1 MQMRRIELNDKW
13 LRIVG
18 MPFMGIFGR
27 WLFYES
33 RRTQTLP
40 SAFFRYALS
49 VSTAVLL
56 WESFRQ
62 IIIFARGRYPEFH
75 RITQRIL
82 LQLFLFLLG
91 TILLRLMAWV
101 VVFVAFG
108 YNLYPTIYEF
118 RYSVTVTY
126 ISIIPIAAVY
136 EGIYFFQSWKIAN
149 IEVQDL
155 KKLNLQSQLD
165 SLKSEI
171 NSHFL
176 FNNLNTLSS
185 LIEQNPEK
193 AEDFLN
199 ELSNV
204 YRYLLQ
210 KKQSNLSLV
219 CDEIEFIKSYTY
231 LLKTR
236 YCDGFEIEID
246 VANEYFNYQIP
257 TLVLQSLV
265 ENSIKHNV
273 ISIKKPLRI
282 KLYIH
287 NFKIVVENTLQKKL
301 RTVETSR
308 MVLSSILQ
316 KYEILNI
323 SKVEITQNDEIF
335 RVSLPLI
342 DKMKNI
348 YAKDER

>member
-1 MQMRRIELNDKW
+1 MRRIELNDKW

-33 RRTQTLP
+33 RRIQTLP

-56 WESFRQ
+56 WEGFRH
-62 IIIFARGRYPEFH
+62 IIIFARGRYPESN
-75 RITQRIL
+75 RIAQRIF
-82 LQLFLFLLG
+82 LQLVLFLLA
-91 TILLRLMAWV
+91 TILLRFLAWIV
-101 VVFVAFG
+101 VSFWFG
-108 YNLYPTIYEF
+108 YNLYPSFYEF
-118 RYSVTVTY
+118 RYSVIVTY

-136 EGIYFFQSWKIAN
+136 EGVYFFQSWKIAN
-149 IEVQDL
+149 IEVQEL
-155 KKLNLQSQLD
+155 KKMNLQSQLD

-185 LIEQNPEK
+185 LIEHNPDV
-193 AEDFLN
+193 AEIFLD

-219 CDEIEFIKSYTY
+219 YDEIEFIKSYTY

-236 YCDGFEIEID
+236 YCDGFDVEIEVD
-246 VANEYFNYQIP
+246 ESYYNYQIP

-273 ISIKKPLRI
+273 ISAKKPLKI
-282 KLYIH
+282 KIYIQ
-287 NFKIVVENTLQKKL
+287 NFKIVVENTFQKKL

-308 MVLSSILQ
+308 MVLNSILQ
-316 KYEILNI
+316 KYEILNK
-323 SKVEITQNDEIF
+323 SKVEITQDDEFF

-342 DKMKNI
+342 DKKKVI
-348 YAKDER
+348 YAKNER

>member
-1 MQMRRIELNDKW
+1 MRKIKLNDKW

-33 RRTQTLP
+33 RRVQTV
-40 SAFFRYALS
+40 SSTFFRYSLS
-49 VSTAVLL
+49 VCTAVLL
-56 WESFRQ
+56 WEGFRQ
-62 IIIFARGRYPEFH
+62 IIIFVRGRYPESH
-75 RITQRIL
+75 RITQRIF
-82 LQLFLFLLG
+82 LQLILFLFG
-91 TILLRLMAWV
+91 TILLRLLAWG
-101 VVFVAFG
+101 VVFVWFG
-108 YNLYPTIYEF
+108 YNLYPTFYEF

-136 EGIYFFQSWKIAN
+136 EGVYFFQSWKIAN
-149 IEVQDL
+149 IEVQEL
-155 KKLNLQSQLD
+155 KKMNLQSQLE

-185 LIEQNPEK
+185 LIENAPDD
-193 AEDFLN
+193 AENFLD

-219 CDEIEFIKSYTY
+219 SDEINFIKSYTY

-236 YCDGFEIEID
+236 YCDGFEVEID
-246 VANEYFNYQIP
+246 VCKEYSNYQIP

-265 ENSIKHNV
+265 ENAIKHNV
-273 ISIKKPLRI
+273 ISVRRPLKIKV
-282 KLYIH
+282 YIQ
-287 NFKIVVENTLQKKL
+287 NFKIVIENTFQKKL

-316 KYEILNI
+316 KYEILNK
-323 SKVEITQNDEIF
+323 SKVEVTQNDEIF
-335 RVSLPLI
+335 KVSLPLI
-342 DKMKNI
+342 DKMKVTYVAN
-348 YAKDER
+348 ER

>member
-1 MQMRRIELNDKW
+1 MRSIELNDKW

-33 RRTQTLP
+33 RRVQTLP
-40 SAFFRYALS
+40 STFFRYSLS
-49 VSTAVLL
+49 VCTAVLL
-56 WESFRQ
+56 WEGFRQ
-62 IIIFARGRYPEFH
+62 IIIFARNRYPESH
-75 RITQRIL
+75 RLTQRIF
-82 LQLFLFLLG
+82 LQLFSFLLA
-91 TILLRLMAWV
+91 TILLRVLAWT
-101 VVFVAFG
+101 VVFVWFG
-108 YNLYPTIYEF
+108 YDLYPNFYEF
-118 RYSVTVTY
+118 RYSITVTY

-149 IEVQDL
+149 IKVQEL
-155 KKLNLQSQLD
+155 KKMNLQSQLE

-185 LIEQNPEK
+185 LIEHNPAD
-193 AEDFLN
+193 AEDFLD

-219 CDEIEFIKSYTY
+219 CDEIEFIESYTY

-246 VANEYFNYQIP
+246 VDKEFFDFQIP
-257 TLVLQSLV
+257 TLVLQSLI

-273 ISIKKPLRI
+273 ISVKKPLKI
-282 KLYIH
+282 KVYVN
-287 NFKIVVENTLQKKL
+287 NFKIVVENTFQKKL
-301 RTVETSR
+301 RTVETNR

-316 KYEILNI
+316 KYEILNK
-323 SKVEITQNDEIF
+323 SKIEIMQNDEIF

-342 DKMKNI
+342 
-348 YAKDER
+348 ERKTSSDYVANER